1 VCSSASESFIK
12 LIAALPCLD
21 VLLWLLVSLR
31 SETAFIRYDVSTG
44 CMRSCLKLHKM
55 TGLVGS
61 PAGQQQL
68 LQSMGYCMLGR
79 QCLYWSAVHVL
90 TYLFYKIK
98 GVHLPLT
105 GFWQRVCKNAV

>member
-21 VLLWLLVSLR
+21 ILLWLLVLLL
-31 SETAFIRYDVSTG
+31 SESAYIRYDVSTN
-44 CMRSCLKLHKM
+44 CTRSCLKLHKM

-68 LQSMGYCMLGR
+68 LQSMGNCMLGR
-79 QCLYWSAVHVL
+79 QCLYWSAVHVS
-90 TYLFYKIK
+90 TYLFYIVK
-98 GVHLPLT
+98 
-105 GFWQRVCKNAV
+105 VCICR